1 MVIAILPILELVEWN
16 VERFPASGK
25 TPKSL
30 KLQFKFGDL
39 GV

>member
-16 VERFPASGK
+16 VERFPVSRQ

-30 KLQFKFGDL
+30 KLQVKFGDL
-39 GV
+39 GI